1 MKNIRDLKCNAIR
14 LDLDS
19 NIASQEI
26 AINMI
31 SEYQKLW
38 DCSVKDAIVHLLCD
52 YHKLLE
58 NSTINTQYISHK
70 SVTPDKFQENKE
82 QLSSAMEKEKI
93 QVNEKTVCSNI
104 NDMIKD
110 QDTTFKINPKEVN
123 NKEEGISAN
132 DPWAEIIAKNGFKE

>member
-31 SEYQKLW
+31 ADYQELW

-58 NSTINTQYISHK
+58 NSTINTQYISHNKEFVNISDK

-82 QLSSAMEKEKI
+82 EPASVMEKEKI
-93 QVNEKTVCSNI
+93 NL
-104 NDMIKD
+104 
-110 QDTTFKINPKEVN
+110 
-123 NKEEGISAN
+123 KEENTKEEDLSAN
-132 DPWAEIIAKNGFKE
+132 DPWAEIIAKNGFQK